1 MPVDLIV
8 TCAVGFE
15 DLVRGDLLQ
24 EHGIRSR
31 SLAPGE
37 ILLQDVAES
46 GLGFLSSTTALDRV
60 AVPWDPAAAPQS
72 VVDVVRRLAE
82 SVGVEAPVRF
92 RVQAAADVREQVI
105 ARFTDVAGWVN
116 APSDWQVNLDVE
128 QGVAQLGPLAWAA
141 RFGTLRR
148 LPAATP
154 VAVVAGL
161 LRLAKCAPHDL
172 LLDPCAGVATVSI
185 VDSIDRPDGR
195 GIAVDLDVEAVD
207 LARQNLID
215 RGLQGRVE
223 VSAGDATHLAV
234 EDHSVDRVVTDLPFG
249 KRIGSN
255 SNNIELYPRVM
266 REIERVLTPGGR
278 CVLLTD
284 DKRVFKDAL
293 ARTRGLKIVRE
304 QVVRYHGVNPSA
316 YVVTRSRAP
325 GRRAR

>member
-15 DLVRGDLLQ
+15 DLFRGDLLQ

-31 SLAPGE
+31 SIEPGE
-37 ILLQDVAES
+37 ILLQHVED
-46 GLGFLSSTTALDRV
+46 LGFLTSAVALDRV
-60 AVPWDPAAAPQS
+60 ALPWDPDAPS
-72 VVDVVRRLAE
+72 DVIADVVRRLAE
-82 SVGVEAPVRF
+82 RVGIEQPVRF
-92 RVQAAADVREQVI
+92 RVQAAPDVREELI
-105 ARFTDVAGWVN
+105 ARFSDGAVWVN

-128 QGVAQLGPLAWAA
+128 RGVAQLGPLAWAA

-154 VAVVAGL
+154 VSVVAGL
-161 LRLAKCAPHDL
+161 LRLAKCAPHDV
-172 LLDPCAGVATVSI
+172 LLDPCAGVATVPI
-185 VDSIDRPDGR
+185 VDAIDRPDGR
-195 GIAVDLDVEAVD
+195 CIGLDQDVEAID
-207 LARQNLID
+207 LARRNLAE
-215 RGLQGRVE
+215 RGLDGRIE
-223 VSAGDATHLAV
+223 VFVGDAARLDLA
-234 EDHSVDRVVTDLPFG
+234 DRSVDRVVTDLPFG

-255 SNNIELYPRVM
+255 SNNIELYPRVL
-266 REIERVLTPGGR
+266 REIERVLAPSGR

-284 DKRVFKDAL
+284 DKRIFKDAL

-316 YVVTRSRAP
+316 YVVTRSRTP

>member
-31 SLAPGE
+31 SIGPGQM
-37 ILLQDVAES
+37 LLQDVS
-46 GLGFLSSTTALDRV
+46 DLKFLGSATALDRV
-60 AVPWDPAAAPQS
+60 ALPWDPGAPPES
-72 VVDVVRRLAE
+72 VAGVVRGLGARIGIE
-82 SVGVEAPVRF
+82 EPVRF
-92 RVQAAADVREQVI
+92 RVQAASDVRDDLI
-105 ARFTDVAGWVN
+105 ARFTDGAGWVN

-128 QGVAQLGPLAWAA
+128 QGAAQLGPLAWAA

-154 VAVVAGL
+154 VSVVAGL

-172 LLDPCAGVATVSI
+172 LLDPCAGVATVPI
-185 VDSIDRPDGR
+185 VDAIDRPDGR
-195 GIAVDLDVEAVD
+195 GVAIDQDTEAVG
-207 LARQNLID
+207 LARQNLAD
-215 RGLQGRVE
+215 RGLLGRVE
-223 VSAGDATHLAV
+223 VSTGDATHLASD
-234 EDHSVDRVVTDLPFG
+234 DHSVDRIVTDLPFG

-255 SNNIELYPRVM
+255 SNNIELYPRVL

-293 ARTRGLKIVRE
+293 ARTRGVKIVRE